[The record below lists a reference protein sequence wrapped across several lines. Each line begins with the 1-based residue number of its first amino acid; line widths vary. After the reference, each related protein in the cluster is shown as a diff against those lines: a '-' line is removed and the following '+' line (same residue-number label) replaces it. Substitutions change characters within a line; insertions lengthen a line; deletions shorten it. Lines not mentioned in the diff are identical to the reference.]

1 MNLSASTRRAI
12 YLVIGVLSPAVAYL
26 NTEGVINNTWAGLFA
41 VVVSAVSALA
51 FSKVSPDG
59 K

>member
-1 MNLSASTRRAI
+1 MSPQVRRAI

-26 NTEGVINNTWAGLFA
+26 NTEGVVSDLWAGLFA